1 MTLTFAI
8 LHVAARVP
16 PLHERAQPP
25 PRTAD
30 HVGGCGPPNRHD
42 KTTRANM
49 LTKAFPFLLP
59 RYIERDLP
67 AKLRDLA
74 GDIES
79 LRSDGTPADAKLASA
94 PLLVDWR
101 CVLTPVGLRLAGFV
115 AGHPLLGNCAAM
127 TSQVW
132 VASADGRW
140 IRTLSRYYR
149 LGIPANSHLSAALD
163 EPADHDGQA
172 GGLHD

>member
-1 MTLTFAI
+1 MSGRSR
-8 LHVAARVP
+8 H
-16 PLHERAQPP
+16 H
-25 PRTAD
+25 
-30 HVGGCGPPNRHD
+30 GPPTTSAVEDPPTVND
-42 KTTRANM
+42 KAKRANM

-74 GDIES
+74 GDLES

-115 AGHPLLGNCAAM
+115 AGHPLLGNRAAM

-132 VASADGRW
+132 CERPASLLTG
-140 IRTLSRYYR
+140 SS
-149 LGIPANSHLSAALD
+149 P
-163 EPADHDGQA
+163 EMK
-172 GGLHD
+172 